1 MQKAIY
7 KALWIAGVASFALVA
22 IAEPKTGGQGSRTI
36 QKAAGPSSMADGEV
50 EDVDLATPSI
60 TLKHGPIKSNTME
73 MEPMIMPFAVKDAA
87 LLAGV
92 KAGDK
97 VKFTAEYLDG
107 FPTVVTLQ
115 VLR

>member
-1 MQKAIY
+1 MQKSIY
-7 KALWIAGVASFALVA
+7 KALWIVGLASFTLVA
-22 IAEPKTGGQGSRTI
+22 LAD
-36 QKAAGPSSMADGEV
+36 QKAGDQGGRTMKKAASASTMAEGEV

-60 TLKHGPIKSNTME
+60 TLRHGPIKSKTME
-73 MEPMIMPFAVKDAA
+73 MEPMTMPFAVKDAA

-97 VKFTAEYLDG
+97 VKFIAEYLDG
-107 FPTVVTLQ
+107 FPTIVTLQ